1 MYVMILNILVYAHDS
16 LMLMLYYSKTLG
28 HRYSMKVTVLATIGW
43 WIFQSVSKLPFMYL
57 TDDYNL
63 NWIMVVQCAL
73 MIIYMHFFYCS
84 SFTKKLLSF
93 MLLAVALGMGEFTSI
108 LIAGNIFDI
117 GSRPL
122 EFGSD
127 FTVAGLLIMRPLAT
141 LAYYVAFLVWNML
154 QHTRWVRGS
163 RQWLCMILPL
173 SQVFLLWYL
182 TEIYTEAKRTLP
194 VPVLAGVFLAIFA
207 EIYVLVIFGRA
218 QEREHMEEELRLQ
231 RHLYEMEQVR
241 YNKLCMSMEETAR
254 LRHDFQN
261 YLLALRATSKMDILV
276 NDKDKK

>member
-73 MIIYMHFFYCS
+73 MIIYMHFFYCL

-207 EIYVLVIFGRA
+207 DIYMLVIFDRA